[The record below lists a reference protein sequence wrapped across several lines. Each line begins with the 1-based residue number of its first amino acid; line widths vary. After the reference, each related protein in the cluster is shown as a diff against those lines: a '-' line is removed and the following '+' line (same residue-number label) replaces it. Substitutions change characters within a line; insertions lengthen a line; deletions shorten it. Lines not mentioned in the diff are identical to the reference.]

1 MSKTSA
7 IVHFLVVL
15 WLGMFMTFGFPTY
28 CAGEWEFFSVWDIP
42 TKSTRIIMAVVHIA
56 LIGLVIS
63 HYIHEEKKSK

>member
-42 TKSTRIIMAVVHIA
+42 TKSTRIIMAVVHIV
-56 LIGLVIS
+56 LIGVVIS